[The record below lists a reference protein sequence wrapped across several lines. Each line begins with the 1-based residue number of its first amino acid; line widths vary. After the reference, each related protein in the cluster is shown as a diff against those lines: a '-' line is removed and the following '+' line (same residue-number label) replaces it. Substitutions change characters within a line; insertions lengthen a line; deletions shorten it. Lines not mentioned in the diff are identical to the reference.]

1 MPHANSTYALTA
13 KWRHAGGEQH
23 ERRLGPLDAASS
35 CRRGWA
41 RLAVEGASGI
51 ETGDV
56 DLPHATS
63 AAGESDLSARA
74 CGKDDAVVSFPCE
87 RAKERVAVAAA
98 MADAGTDA
106 FAEVSRTPLEAG
118 QRFRHLVTGRRVH
131 RQMRWDPL
139 QTSGDE
145 RGVLGPGHP

>member
-1 MPHANSTYALTA
+1 VLRCDDDLFIGMAEP
-13 KWRHAGGEQH
+13 
-23 ERRLGPLDAASS
+23 P
-35 CRRGWA
+35 C
-41 RLAVEGASGI
+41 
-51 ETGDV
+51 DV
-56 DLPHATS
+56 GS
-63 AAGESDLSARA
+63 GESDLSARA

-106 FAEVSRTPLEAG
+106 YAEVSRTPLEAG